1 MWNTNGRRKDITE
14 AYSKYL
20 TILNDEFESGKY
32 EWGPFPKSIGQFV
45 FYTKA
50 VESSPEVFKD
60 TNKLDTFRK
69 FLEKPEYKKVFLSL
83 NKSEFLSL
91 PKGKELLIDLDKNLE
106 SRARHYTSNLNKIG
120 FAYNNRRITRAGY
133 AYLNE
138 NLPYTDSF
146 EKILPI
152 NSINLILLR
161 QLAKLRIYSRS
172 GEMYYSP
179 FNLLMYI
186 LLNHNRVSDEV
197 LFKMIE
203 LLNPSFPVEPT
214 EFVANVLST
223 SFEEVQLQ
231 YNDKISGNN
240 NFPVIL
246 EKMDLETFSKY
257 FTSQKASEQVEVYYD
272 FYTANYNFFKEKT
285 QENLDVL
292 ISILKDKKTG
302 PTIKTA
308 FGGKSSVYDTRKKR
322 LTDFINTNE
331 DNVFLTS
338 GDNNS
343 MYYSEFK
350 YSKRNSDVREYNRN
364 FRKVVLATGIF
375 HIKNGVAELAYKDIW
390 KEFFNMQF
398 LNQNIFVKTTRE
410 EMKAYEDNVD
420 SDFFNNISLSKIFG
434 YNEIELSNIV
444 AKISNEYSSISPD
457 EVKHRL
463 QSQLSK
469 DFEAFV
475 NDKFKKDFILDILPL
490 FSDRTNDEKIKKMVG
505 VESSVPT
512 IFEYIVGIAWYYM
525 SSKKYDLYSSFNLTM
540 TADFLPEKFAGGGH
554 GDIVINYNDEIVQ
567 IEVTL
572 MDKNAQKRGEWEPV
586 LRHATNLTIEVEP
599 KPVTTLFVAD
609 ELDDNTINIWR
620 AVASVPL
627 KSSKEI
633 STEGRM
639 VENVK
644 IMPLTNYELIKLLK
658 EGTSGQNLVTKINN
672 SFLTLPQNFDL
683 KWRDKILYDADIV

>member
-1 MWNTNGRRKDITE
+1 
-14 AYSKYL
+14 L

-106 SRARHYTSNLNKIG
+106 SRARHYTSNLN
-120 FAYNNRRITRAGY
+120 
-133 AYLNE
+133 NE

-292 ISILKDKKTG
+292 IS
-302 PTIKTA
+302 
-308 FGGKSSVYDTRKKR
+308 
-322 LTDFINTNE
+322 
-331 DNVFLTS
+331 
-338 GDNNS
+338 
-343 MYYSEFK
+343 
-350 YSKRNSDVREYNRN
+350 
-364 FRKVVLATGIF
+364 
-375 HIKNGVAELAYKDIW
+375 
-390 KEFFNMQF
+390 
-398 LNQNIFVKTTRE
+398 
-410 EMKAYEDNVD
+410 
-420 SDFFNNISLSKIFG
+420 
-434 YNEIELSNIV
+434 
-444 AKISNEYSSISPD
+444 
-457 EVKHRL
+457 
-463 QSQLSK
+463 
-469 DFEAFV
+469 
-475 NDKFKKDFILDILPL
+475 
-490 FSDRTNDEKIKKMVG
+490 
-505 VESSVPT
+505 
-512 IFEYIVGIAWYYM
+512 
-525 SSKKYDLYSSFNLTM
+525 
-540 TADFLPEKFAGGGH
+540 PE
-554 GDIVINYNDEIVQ
+554 
-567 IEVTL
+567 
-572 MDKNAQKRGEWEPV
+572 
-586 LRHATNLTIEVEP
+586 
-599 KPVTTLFVAD
+599 
-609 ELDDNTINIWR
+609 
-620 AVASVPL
+620 
-627 KSSKEI
+627 
-633 STEGRM
+633 
-639 VENVK
+639 
-644 IMPLTNYELIKLLK
+644 
-658 EGTSGQNLVTKINN
+658 
-672 SFLTLPQNFDL
+672 
-683 KWRDKILYDADIV
+683 